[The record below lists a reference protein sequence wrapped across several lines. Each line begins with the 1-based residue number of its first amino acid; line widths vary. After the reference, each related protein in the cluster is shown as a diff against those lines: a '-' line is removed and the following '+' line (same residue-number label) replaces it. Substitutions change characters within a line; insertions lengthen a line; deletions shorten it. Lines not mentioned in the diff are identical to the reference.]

1 MTIESKEERRK
12 IHEEAVKHGEE
23 NRKNYHLATE
33 QAKIPNGFRYG
44 VIRSS
49 GSSMKFK
56 AIHET
61 FEQAE
66 EQAIALLA
74 KAVQENQPNPLYSII
89 KIEKSFFF
97 DGKEFKE
104 VV

>member
-1 MTIESKEERRK
+1 MGKASEEGRLR
-12 IHEEAVKHGEE
+12 HQAMVEEA
-23 NRKNYHLATE
+23 
-33 QAKIPNGFRYG
+33 AKIRKDYNIAIEHIKKPNGYRYG
-44 VIRSS
+44 VMRLS

-61 FEQAE
+61 IEQAE

-74 KAVQENQPNPLYSII
+74 ESLQNGDVNPVFSVVRV
-89 KIEKSFFF
+89 EKSYTF
-97 DGKEFKE
+97 DGVEFKE